1 MSSKDND
8 EQRVMHLR
16 SDNTE
21 IMIDDKAD
29 EVRIKLYKNMFSPF
43 FLNIK
48 LGWKHQLKIL
58 VLSLIVVIYC
68 ITNVMK

>member
-8 EQRVMHLR
+8 EQRVMHSR

-29 EVRIKLYKNMFSPF
+29 EVRIKLYKNMFRPF
-43 FLNIK
+43 FLNIQ

>member
-8 EQRVMHLR
+8 EQRVMHSR

-29 EVRIKLYKNMFSPF
+29 EVRIKLYKNIFSPF

-48 LGWKHQLKIL
+48 LGRKHQLKIL